1 MFTHDSVRPSRRRLL
16 RSLVPAVGAVW
27 LVLGAFVAPALA
39 DTPEAWEEAPEVSP
53 LGYLLVLAILPIG
66 AAAVIA
72 LLAVL
77 PSIVG
82 DKGYEPGQSW
92 RGDTEWFGGPTKGV
106 KAADDVTPEQIEQSS
121 EGSGGTSGRW

>member
-1 MFTHDSVRPSRRRLL
+1 VFTHDAVRRFRRRLL
-16 RSLVPAVGAVW
+16 RPLVLLAGAAW
-27 LVLGAFVAPALA
+27 LVLGASVGPVFA
-39 DTPEAWEEAPEVSP
+39 DTPQSWEEAPEVSP
-53 LGYLLVLAILPIG
+53 LGYLLVLAIIPLG

-77 PSIVG
+77 PSIIG

-106 KAADDVTPEQIEQSS
+106 AAADEVSPDQIEQSS
-121 EGSGGTSGRW
+121 KGAGGTSGRW